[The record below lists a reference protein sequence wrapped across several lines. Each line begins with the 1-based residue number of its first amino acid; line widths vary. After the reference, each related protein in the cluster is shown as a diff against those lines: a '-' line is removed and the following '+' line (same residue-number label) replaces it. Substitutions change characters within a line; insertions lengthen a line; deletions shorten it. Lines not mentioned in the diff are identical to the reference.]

1 MQLVRKVVENKRENN
16 KEIKEGRTKQKE
28 KKTKYIIPSYL
39 VINLLHMLIHKSLTF
54 I

>member
-28 KKTKYIIPSYL
+28 KKLNILFPRI
-39 VINLLHMLIHKSLTF
+39 
-54 I
+54 